1 MITVTAN
8 NIPITI
14 LFNDDN
20 SYKGSNPSYHMS
32 YLLHVGTAPGGCQTS
47 FGSCQTSFER
57 CKTCPISPYQ
67 TNRRCVD
74 NLISLLPEL
83 RRKYPEL
90 FL

>member
-20 SYKGSNPSYHMS
+20 SYEGSNPSYYMS
-32 YLLHVGTAPGGCQTS
+32 YLLHVGPPGGCQTS
-47 FGSCQTSFER
+47 FKH

-67 TNRRCVD
+67 TNRGGCVD

-83 RRKYPEL
+83 RNKYPEL